1 VNREKQLRGTE
12 KLLIDSNSAS
22 KKLATVTCW

>member
-12 KLLIDSNSAS
+12 KLLIDSNSES
-22 KKLATVTCW
+22 EKLATANFW